1 MQQIDNVEARALV
14 GTLAMT
20 PRTIAGR
27 DTWPHI
33 LGHVETSI
41 LVKTLAL
48 KLEVVAEA
56 LIQTV
61 LHTLAD
67 VEGATLQDTQ
77 GGV

>member
-1 MQQIDNVEARALV
+1 MSKRWLR
-14 GTLAMT
+14 
-20 PRTIAGR
+20 P
-27 DTWPHI
+27 
-33 LGHVETSI
+33 LGKAQAEKLGDKLGDVQTRI
-41 LVKTLAL
+41 LVNMAAL

-67 VEGATLQDTQ
+67 VEGTTLQDTQ

>member
-14 GTLAMT
+14 GTLART

-48 KLEVVAEA
+48 KL
-56 LIQTV
+56 QTV